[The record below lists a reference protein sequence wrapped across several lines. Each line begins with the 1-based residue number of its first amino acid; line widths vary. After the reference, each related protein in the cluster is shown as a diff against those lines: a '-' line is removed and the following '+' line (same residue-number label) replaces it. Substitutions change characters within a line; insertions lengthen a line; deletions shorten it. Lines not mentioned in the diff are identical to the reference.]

1 MDPQSLTLV
10 TTLFFVF
17 SAAVVGG
24 FFAHALKIP
33 LLLGYIIMGIV
44 FGNVFP
50 QSTEKQFLNLIS
62 DVGVTLLLFT
72 LGVELS
78 FHRLR
83 LMMGTV
89 FWAAFFQIILVTSFL
104 FLVVF
109 GVVGMPFFLSLFISI
124 IGSLSSTLV
133 VVKILFEKGELDTI
147 PGDILTSWLVIQD
160 LAVIPIMVLL
170 PVLVATNASGSATL
184 IGICMDI
191 VFQLGKAGV
200 VILCVIFFGK
210 TGVPFILNRVAKLG
224 SREVYLIT
232 TISIVFFS
240 AISAYA
246 FGLSAGLGAFIAG
259 LMIAETSQNHM
270 VFAEVRP
277 LRDIFA
283 TVFFVSL
290 GMSISFPTM
299 LFMWPL
305 FFGMIILIVIFKF
318 IVVFLLSRFLGY
330 HPKTSFLV
338 GVGLIPISEF
348 GFILAKEGVATGVL
362 SSQDFMLCTSL
373 VIGTIAFS
381 SPLLSH
387 GQKLYYGL
395 KHLLG
400 EKIFLFGRKK
410 SLKIERNIELPF
422 KNHVVICGYGRVGKY
437 IGRALEMAGI
447 PFVVVD
453 YNHTTVSKVKEKGIM
468 VVYGDPAD
476 RDVLDKA
483 QVDFAK
489 AIIIAIPDRH
499 TQELIIGHAL
509 TLNKNIQIICR
520 THHEDDQIHLKSLGV
535 QIVVQPEFEA
545 ALSIIHRLLPEY
557 GIVSEDFSGTISRL
571 KIEHGMG

>member
-10 TTLFFVF
+10 TTLLFVF
-17 SAAVVGG
+17 TAAVAGG
-24 FFAHALKIP
+24 FIAHALKVP

-44 FGNVFP
+44 FGNIGP
-50 QSTEKQFLNLIS
+50 QFTDKQFLNLIS

-83 LMMGTV
+83 SMMGTV
-89 FWAAFFQIILVTSFL
+89 FWAAFFQIILVTSLL
-104 FLVVF
+104 FLVLF

-124 IGSLSSTLV
+124 IGSLSSTVV

-147 PGDILTSWLVIQD
+147 PGDILTGWLVIQD
-160 LAVIPIMVLL
+160 LAVIPIMVIL
-170 PVLVATNASGSATL
+170 PALASIYLSGSATPVGTISVL
-184 IGICMDI
+184 AL
-191 VFQLGKAGV
+191 QLSKAGAAIFLV
-200 VILCVIFFGK
+200 LFFGK
-210 TGVPFILNRVAKLG
+210 TGIPFVLDRVAKLG
-224 SREVYLIT
+224 SREVYLIMT
-232 TISIVFFS
+232 MSIVFLS

-277 LRDIFA
+277 FRDIFA

-290 GMSISFPTM
+290 GMSISLSTM
-299 LFMWPL
+299 LFMWPMFL
-305 FFGMIILIVIFKF
+305 GMIILIVILKF
-318 IVVFLLSRFLGY
+318 VVVFLLSRFLGY

-338 GVGLIPISEF
+338 GLGLIPISEF
-348 GFILAKEGVATGVL
+348 GFILAKEGVTTGAL
-362 SSQDFMLCTSL
+362 SPQDFMLCISL

-381 SPLLSH
+381 SPLISH

-400 EKIFLFGRKK
+400 EKIFLFGRKTN
-410 SLKIERNIELPF
+410 LKMEKNEELPF
-422 KNHVVICGYGRVGKY
+422 KDHVVICGYGRVGKY

-447 PFVVVD
+447 PLVVVD
-453 YNHTTVSKVKEKGIM
+453 YNHTTVAKVKDKGIT

-520 THHEDDQIHLKSLGV
+520 THHEEDQTYLKSLGV

-557 GIVSEDFSGTISRL
+557 GVVSDDLSGKISRL
-571 KIEHGMG
+571 KIEHGVG